1 MVDLLTALIWL
12 HYEAAPVVDSATQ
25 RLLEE
30 NNQFLNQIAAN
41 IEIFKVCIQLGLSCL
56 EPKLTTFT
64 LNGCHMVYGA
74 CKYSNLNMAV
84 SYTVHTY

>member
-1 MVDLLTALIWL
+1 MLVLLSSIKVQFYSFIHMVDLLTALIWL

-41 IEIFKVCIQLGLSCL
+41 IEIFKVCI
-56 EPKLTTFT
+56 
-64 LNGCHMVYGA
+64 
-74 CKYSNLNMAV
+74 
-84 SYTVHTY
+84 

>member
-41 IEIFKVCIQLGLSCL
+41 IEIFKVCI
-56 EPKLTTFT
+56 
-64 LNGCHMVYGA
+64 
-74 CKYSNLNMAV
+74 
-84 SYTVHTY
+84 